1 MSRLN
6 SEREDEAF
14 AKQIYLAHRGSD
26 FFMER
31 AGVYGTYLQFGVSRE
46 KEMGWAKEE
55 SARLLKEF
63 VGSGPGT
70 VATYRKLVDFIRK
83 ADDIKCLHTM
93 LKLVRQ
99 EMASLDTMTL
109 VMVAEAT
116 LKLMKNP
123 GRTGVCNQRDMLEEE
138 FILIGDL
145 LKRASNMEFCV
156 EPEFY
161 KLGYMEGLMSEGQI
175 RDRIIE
181 DVRELESYSFPWDYK
196 GGFWKW
202 LRSRIP

>member
-1 MSRLN
+1 MFR
-6 SEREDEAF
+6 
-14 AKQIYLAHRGSD
+14 
-26 FFMER
+26 
-31 AGVYGTYLQFGVSRE
+31 
-46 KEMGWAKEE
+46 
-55 SARLLKEF
+55 
-63 VGSGPGT
+63 
-70 VATYRKLVDFIRK
+70 
-83 ADDIKCLHTM
+83 
-93 LKLVRQ
+93 LVRQ

-116 LKLMKNP
+116 TKLMKNP
-123 GRTGVCNQRDMLEEE
+123 GRSRVCNQRDTLEEE

-145 LKRASNMEFCV
+145 LKRASTMEFCV

-196 GGFWKW
+196 GRFWNW
-202 LRSRIP
+202 LRSKIPCARRT